1 MKNARL
7 RAGADYSG
15 WCRAGVCDH
24 RLVAARKPTEIPVSE
39 LNVVQ
44 CPDAAAW
51 ERWLEAHHAEAA
63 DAWVKI
69 AKKGSGI
76 TTVHYPEV
84 LDAAICFG
92 WIDAVRRP
100 LDDTYFLQRFTP
112 RGPRSKWSQVNR
124 EKALALIDLARMR
137 PAGHVQVQ
145 AAQADGRW
153 EAAYEPQSRATIPD
167 DLRRA
172 LDAEPRAREFFA
184 TLKGQTRYAFLY
196 RLHNVK
202 TQKARDRRI
211 ASYIELLR
219 EGRTLR

>member
-1 MKNARL
+1 M
-7 RAGADYSG
+7 
-15 WCRAGVCDH
+15 
-24 RLVAARKPTEIPVSE
+24 AARPTAIPLAD
-39 LNVVQ
+39 LNIVE
-44 CPDAAAW
+44 CPDDADW
-51 ERWLEAHHAEAA
+51 ERWLHEHHASAT

-69 AKKGSGI
+69 AKKGSGV

-84 LDAAICFG
+84 LDTAICFG

-124 EKALALIDLARMR
+124 EKALALTASRRMR
-137 PAGHVQVQ
+137 PAGQAQVE

-153 EAAYEPQSRATIPD
+153 EAAYEPQSRASIPD
-167 DLRRA
+167 DFQRA
-172 LDAEPRAREFFA
+172 LDAEPNAKAFFA
-184 TLKGQTRYAFLY
+184 TLKGQQRYAFLY

-211 ASYIELLR
+211 ANYLELLR
-219 EGRTLR
+219 EGKTLHD

>member
-1 MKNARL
+1 MAT
-7 RAGADYSG
+7 
-15 WCRAGVCDH
+15 
-24 RLVAARKPTEIPVSE
+24 KPTDIPLAD
-39 LNVVQ
+39 LNIVE
-44 CPDAAAW
+44 CPDDAHW
-51 ERWLEAHHAEAA
+51 ERWLEEHHATAA

-84 LDAAICFG
+84 LDTAICFG

-124 EKALALIDLARMR
+124 TKALALTDSGRMR
-137 PAGHVQVQ
+137 PAGHAQVK
-145 AAQADGRW
+145 AARTDGRW
-153 EAAYEPQSRATIPD
+153 DAAYEPQSRASVPD
-167 DLRRA
+167 DLQKA
-172 LDAEPRAREFFA
+172 LDAEPRANEFFA
-184 TLKGQTRYAFLY
+184 TLKGQQRYAFLY

-211 ASYIELLR
+211 ANYIELLR
-219 EGRTLR
+219 EGRTLN